1 VCKLFQGVIN
11 TTKKMVHDRLEEE
24 GTILKNEPILD
35 SARTS
40 SLCKLAVPSSLEQQ
54 LLYSKVTSWN
64 SSTGFC
70 RSIGEKN
77 MHPS

>member
-35 SARTS
+35 SASTS

-54 LLYSKVTSWN
+54 LLYSKVTS
-64 SSTGFC
+64 G
-70 RSIGEKN
+70 
-77 MHPS
+77 